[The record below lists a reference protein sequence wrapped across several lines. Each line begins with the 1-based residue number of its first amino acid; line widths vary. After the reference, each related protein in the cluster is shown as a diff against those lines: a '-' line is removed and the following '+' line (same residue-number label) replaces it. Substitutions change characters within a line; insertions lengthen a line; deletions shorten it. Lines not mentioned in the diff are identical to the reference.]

1 MEIYI
6 NNDEYLSKTFPFHDI
21 LDSIKDR
28 INKINDNYIELN
40 KNYKNDFIFPIND
53 YQKLNEFIDKI
64 KNNNTNINE
73 EIYESI
79 NSQLKIFSQKIK
91 ESSYEKNIF
100 NKIKENNSELIK
112 LNNRI
117 YTMQMNNMFKKKLD
131 SSENIDIFE
140 QENNNTKDY
149 SKNFYS
155 SNNSLTNNTES
166 NYLISLK
173 CSSYDCGNDVKYICK
188 NHCYKYFCEKCKNDF
203 DEESYSHQFEEIYEE
218 EENLK
223 ITFINSFLY
232 LIKTYVEKSDNIF
245 KDNNK
250 INYPILKDFDK
261 FDSQK
266 DFLNAIFNYNNDN
279 KKNNINKRNNYI
291 CDSIKNSIVKTFE
304 LDVPTLEIIDKNFD
318 DMIIN
323 ENLVIPGKNK
333 EKQKNMNKL
342 NKLDKMKLIIKK
354 NYKKFFDDNIQ
365 RYDYLT
371 DYKNIINKLI
381 INEMHITKEK
391 LNSKY
396 NFIIP
401 NLEQTSIN
409 NISYYNWFG
418 FGLNYENIWKIE
430 ENEENSNIPKAIAFY
445 GFNNKMTSDEI
456 KLKLYNIIMNK
467 SLKKNPNLCIYLY
480 HNLNEVE
487 KNTGVI
493 NFDNKKYYIA
503 LMARILPNKK
513 RQSNKDTWAVRPN
526 EIEFISIMF
535 KEIKV

>member
-6 NNDEYLSKTFPFHDI
+6 NNDEFDFHDI
-21 LDSIKDR
+21 LDSINAR
-28 INKINDNYIELN
+28 INKIYDNYKELN
-40 KNYKNDFIFPIND
+40 KNDFIFPIND
-53 YQKLNEFIDKI
+53 YKKLNEFIDKI

-73 EIYESI
+73 EVYESI

-91 ESSYEKNIF
+91 ESSYEKDVF

-112 LNNRI
+112 LNNTI
-117 YTMQMNNMFKKKLD
+117 YRMQMNNMFKKKFD

-155 SNNSLTNNTES
+155 SKNSLTNNTES

-188 NHCYKYFCEKCKNDF
+188 NHCYKYFCEKCKDIF
-203 DEESYSHQFEEIYEE
+203 DEESYSHQFEEIYEK

-304 LDVPTLEIIDKNFD
+304 LDMPTLEIIDKNFD

-354 NYKKFFDDNIQ
+354 NYKKFFDDNIK

-401 NLEQTSIN
+401 NLEQTTIN

-456 KLKLYNIIMNK
+456 KLKLYNIIMEK
-467 SLKKNPNLCIYLY
+467 SLLQKSNLCIYLY
-480 HNLNEVE
+480 NNLNEVE
-487 KNTGVI
+487 NNTGVI
-493 NFDNKKYYIA
+493 NFSNKKYYIV

-513 RQSNKDTWAVRPN
+513 RQSINDTWAVRPN
-526 EIEFISIMF
+526 EIEFISIML
-535 KEIKV
+535 KEIYEK

>member
-6 NNDEYLSKTFPFHDI
+6 NNDDFPFHVI
-21 LDSIKDR
+21 LDSIKDC
-28 INKINDNYIELN
+28 INKIYENYIELN
-40 KNYKNDFIFPIND
+40 KNYKNGFVFPKND
-53 YQKLNEFIDKI
+53 YQNLNEFIDKI
-64 KNNNTNINE
+64 KNNGTNINE
-73 EIYESI
+73 EVYESI

-91 ESSYEKNIF
+91 ESSYEKDVF

-279 KKNNINKRNNYI
+279 KKNKINKRNNYI

-342 NKLDKMKLIIKK
+342 NKLDKMKLIVKK
-354 NYKKFFDDNIQ
+354 NYKKFFDDNIK

-381 INEMHITKEK
+381 INEIHITKEK

-401 NLEQTSIN
+401 NLEQISKN
-409 NISYYNWFG
+409 NLLNNWFG
-418 FGLNYENIWKIE
+418 VGLNYENIWKIE

-487 KNTGVI
+487 NNTGVI
-493 NFDNKKYYIA
+493 NFSNKKYYIV

-513 RQSNKDTWAVRPN
+513 RQSINDTWAVRPN

>member
-64 KNNNTNINE
+64 KNNGTNIHE

-79 NSQLKIFSQKIK
+79 NSKLKNFSQKIK
-91 ESSYEKNIF
+91 ESSYEKDVF

-117 YTMQMNNMFKKKLD
+117 YRMQMNNMFKKNLD
-131 SSENIDIFE
+131 SSENIFE
-140 QENNNTKDY
+140 QVNNNTKDY

-166 NYLISLK
+166 NYQISLK
-173 CSSYDCGNDVKYICK
+173 CSSYDCGNSVKYICK

-218 EENLK
+218 DENLK

-342 NKLDKMKLIIKK
+342 NKLDKMKL
-354 NYKKFFDDNIQ
+354 
-365 RYDYLT
+365 
-371 DYKNIINKLI
+371 
-381 INEMHITKEK
+381 
-391 LNSKY
+391 NSKY

-418 FGLNYENIWKIE
+418 IGLNYENIWKIE

-456 KLKLYNIIMNK
+456 KSKLCDIIMKK
-467 SLKKNPNLCIYLY
+467 SLRENPNLCIYLY

-493 NFDNKKYYIA
+493 NFGNKKYYIA

-513 RQSNKDTWAVRPN
+513 RQLNKDTWVVRPN